1 METSCLGVCERKRK
15 MSSRKIFII
24 LIVCALSS
32 LVLSLWATAVDSR
45 RYAATIAHADS
56 TSVRPI
62 GRAEFVKVDSFDALV
77 GTTNTFERPSL
88 GNKSLSKKLPSS
100 VRFYESGYKKPQ
112 LSDWKKAPAST
123 DPCYILPDSMVS
135 KVIFPKCTW
144 ENGDVSYLVKI
155 NDSTFVILRLP
166 AGRVEA
172 NTEFMDKY
180 FTRVK

>member
-1 METSCLGVCERKRK
+1 
-15 MSSRKIFII
+15 MSNRIIF
-24 LIVCALSS
+24 L
-32 LVLSLWATAVDSR
+32 LVVASAVSIFSLWLVWKDGLRYPATVARDDMIADTTQ
-45 RYAATIAHADS
+45 AARS
-56 TSVRPI
+56 I

-100 VRFYESGYKKPQ
+100 VRFYESGYKKSQKP
-112 LSDWKKAPAST
+112 DWEEAPANT
-123 DPCYILPDSMVS
+123 DPYYILPDSMVS

>member
-1 METSCLGVCERKRK
+1 
-15 MSSRKIFII
+15 MSNRIIFLLVVASAVSIF
-24 LIVCALSS
+24 ALW
-32 LVLSLWATAVDSR
+32 LVWKDGLRYPATVARDDM
-45 RYAATIAHADS
+45 IADTTQAP
-56 TSVRPI
+56 RPI
-62 GRAEFVKVDSFDALV
+62 GRAEFVQADSFDALV

-123 DPCYILPDSMVS
+123 NPYYIIPDSMVN
-135 KVIFPKCTW
+135 KIIMPNCNLV
-144 ENGDVSYLVKI
+144 NGDVSYLVKI
-155 NDSTFVILRLP
+155 NDTTFVMLRLP